1 MPPENRLDL
10 NKTFEAQKD
19 LVKGVIIPAAKASI
33 DLDTFPIVD
42 GILYKMLHER
52 HRHQRELSTLKE

>member
-19 LVKGVIIPAAKASI
+19 LVNGVIILTAKASI
-33 DLDTFPIVD
+33 DLNTFLIVD

-52 HRHQRELSTLKE
+52 HRH